1 MIKINVFISDKTWKK
16 NIRRPEN
23 YLKRKLAIL
32 KKNVFFKKKKL
43 EFSILLSK
51 SSEVKKLNKKFRK
64 KNKTTDVLS
73 FPFYNSKELKK
84 KIKENR
90 KVYIGD
96 IIININKIKK
106 NLKDKKIFIKNFDK
120 LWIHGLLHLFGYDH
134 KKNKEFKKMS
144 KTETKLLSLIS
155 KNAE

>member
-1 MIKINVFISDKTWKK
+1 MINVEVVSDNKHWKK
-16 NIRRPEN
+16 
-23 YLKRKLAIL
+23 KL
-32 KKNVFFKKKKL
+32 KKNSTFFNKLVKFFPKKYQFKNKKVSL
-43 EFSILLSK
+43 TLLLSNNK
-51 SSEVKKLNKKFRK
+51 NIKKLNKKFRK

-84 KIKENR
+84 NIKENR

-144 KTETKLLSLIS
+144 KTETKLLNLIS

>member
-1 MIKINVFISDKTWKK
+1 M
-16 NIRRPEN
+16 
-23 YLKRKLAIL
+23 
-32 KKNVFFKKKKL
+32 
-43 EFSILLSK
+43 
-51 SSEVKKLNKKFRK
+51 
-64 KNKTTDVLS
+64 
-73 FPFYNSKELKK
+73 
-84 KIKENR
+84 
-90 KVYIGD
+90 YIGD

-144 KTETKLLSLIS
+144 KTQTKLLNLIS